1 MTFGEWLQTEIGRR
15 DDLSIRKFAK
25 AIGVS
30 QPAVGKWIAGTDYP
44 RRFRVPAIAA
54 ALGVS
59 ESLVWDALREGNEE
73 ADDALKIIAREVPES
88 TTPHE
93 ARLIASLL
101 RGIVRSLHE
110 WEEDEARRSA
120 AFLAKEP
127 TSVEAVR
134 RVRDA

>member
-30 QPAVGKWIAGTDYP
+30 HATVGKWIAGTDYP
-44 RRFRVPAIAA
+44 RRFRVPAIAG
-54 ALGVS
+54 ALGMT
-59 ESLVWDALREGNEE
+59 ENAIWDALREGGEE
-73 ADDALKIIAREVPES
+73 SDDALKIIAREVPES

-93 ARLIASLL
+93 ARLIATLL

-110 WEEDEARRSA
+110 WEEDEADRSA
-120 AFLAKEP
+120 AMLGEVP
-127 TSVEAVR
+127 VSVEAVR